1 MNKLNA
7 VDILQACINELNTTT
22 KEEFDNKRKALGIYD
37 KMYNRE
43 EYLNDEVQ
51 ILFDMDK
58 SVDVQQNDLICEYE
72 NEFINL
78 SLAQDDDY
86 NMYNQ
91 SNSIV
96 MESNYITNIS
106 LNCEQPNIALAA

>member
-22 KEEFDNKRKALGIYD
+22 KKEFDNKRKALGVYD

-51 ILFDMDK
+51 ILFDMNK

-78 SLAQDDDY
+78 RFR
-86 NMYNQ
+86 
-91 SNSIV
+91 
-96 MESNYITNIS
+96 
-106 LNCEQPNIALAA
+106 